1 MSQEAW
7 SLRHMV
13 NLILI
18 TTVKIGL
25 PKVLSFNSIVGIHV
39 KLVIFP
45 LVILSVSHVKIIRAI
60 INHYILTLCIVCRFA
75 QMESIRMQII
85 NVNNAQY
92 SAKLAQVQR
101 YAFLV
106 TNQISYFHNSI
117 MVCVIQ
123 VVKLVF
129 VKLTLTVNLAT
140 LQALLASISFL

>member
-1 MSQEAW
+1 MKPLPFSHLQIQLA
-7 SLRHMV
+7 
-13 NLILI
+13 LIRLI
-18 TTVKIGL
+18 KFL
-25 PKVLSFNSIVGIHV
+25 EVLFLNSIVIIHV
-39 KLVIFP
+39 RHVISP
-45 LVILSVSHVKIIRAI
+45 LVTLTVSHVNKTRPI